1 MISIPVTYISLPH
14 VQGLTIKQAWGSCR
28 GCPVHP
34 ETKSKNRMFS
44 LMHSL
49 YILIYRYMTY
59 TQSKKGVITITYLRK
74 TAKQLMSIKRV
85 KDKADVIAD

>member
-1 MISIPVTYISLPH
+1 
-14 VQGLTIKQAWGSCR
+14 
-28 GCPVHP
+28 
-34 ETKSKNRMFS
+34 MFS